1 VERAILQRVML
12 RRVRQHA
19 VDVGL
24 PHVDRAAH
32 RMTSALQAGD
42 RFAALTV
49 ALAHRT

>member
-1 VERAILQRVML
+1 VERATLQRVMP

-32 RMTSALQAGD
+32 RITSAAQDGD
-42 RFAALTV
+42 RFAALTE